1 MRITRKVGQ
10 RAVVTKAVQNQD
22 LGRSR
27 DLGRTEVDRVA
38 GNIQGANIVRIVKVG
53 ADLGPR
59 TAKNLD
65 LSLKIANLVRA
76 VDVVRMQRAR
86 GAGLEVVTRK
96 DKDLKTLAGNVVD
109 QRIHIES
116 VRSLEVQKNHQ
127 KEEVVRLG
135 CLR

>member
-1 MRITRKVGQ
+1 MGQ